1 MNIENINNTEVVLFS
16 DSNFMKVDL
25 PKFAFS
31 NFVNIIQTAFIAKNA
46 ELFNKGFIAAGYPP
60 TTPYSPQNHILYPF
74 VTKTT

>member
-1 MNIENINNTEVVLFS
+1 MNNENINNTEVVLFS

-46 ELFNKGFIAAGYPP
+46 
-60 TTPYSPQNHILYPF
+60 
-74 VTKTT
+74 